1 MSKRD
6 ISYLYAIK
14 GPVDPA
20 SIGHYSFSRFRQER
34 DINSFQFILFLLQ
47 QLEMSIFSNIN
58 VFDDHLMYHKT
69 TRSYLERSGNP
80 EKFPKKE
87 KASKKSENMS

>member
-1 MSKRD
+1 
-6 ISYLYAIK
+6 
-14 GPVDPA
+14 
-20 SIGHYSFSRFRQER
+20 
-34 DINSFQFILFLLQ
+34 
-47 QLEMSIFSNIN
+47 MSIFSNIN

-87 KASKKSENMS
+87 KASKKSENRNVFARFSTDTKNVGTHNETK